1 MKVPNSINVNKLIIR
16 TINTFGI
23 PANVQGY
30 YYLKHSLTMALKDPS
45 IIKAMTKELY
55 PQVAERYGT
64 TAPRVE
70 RSIRHAVEITFN
82 NLSPEQ
88 LNEYFGNCVN
98 PRKGKLSNSEF
109 IATLA
114 EHIRM
119 ELDVFGEE
127 PIEQEGF

>member
-1 MKVPNSINVNKLIIR
+1 MQIPKSTNVNNLIIR
-16 TINTFGI
+16 TINNFGI
-23 PANVQGY
+23 PANVHGY
-30 YYLKHSLTMALKDPS
+30 YYLKYALALTLKDPS

-55 PQVAERYGT
+55 PLVAERYGT

-119 ELDVFGEE
+119 ELGVFGEE